1 MQGESE
7 YKKALA
13 SIMQSYKELQSELKL
28 VTSQFDKNDKSQDAL
43 KAKTEAMTKLLDQQ
57 RAKLDLLNERYK
69 ELVDLSDRQKQNIQ
83 SLNEKYK
90 AEVSTLEQLERSVG
104 KTSAEYKAQETVVR
118 NLENELDREQKANE
132 QTEKTMS
139 QLRVE
144 MNNTQTEANKT
155 SREIDNLGNE
165 TEEAG
170 IDAEKAANGGFT
182 ILKGV
187 IANLASEAIS
197 KAVEGVKNL
206 ASKLVD
212 VGKQSYNTYAEYE
225 QLVGGVETLYGE
237 SADRLQK
244 YAMDAYK
251 TSGVSANKYMEQATS
266 FAATLLQGL
275 DGDTEKAVDYA
286 DLAIRDMADNA
297 NKMGTNISMIQNAY
311 QGFAKDNYTM
321 LDNLKLGY
329 GGTAAE
335 MARLVNEMKVL
346 GLNEDGEL
354 IKVDAQTVKNVG
366 MDKIIEA
373 IHLVQQQ
380 LGITGTTAKEAEGT
394 ITGSMG
400 QMAAAFENLKVA
412 FATGNGEE
420 VRGWV
425 ETLTQSVEIMLK
437 NAIPRIKNI
446 VKGMWTG
453 IKKTLRDN
461 VPGVANELIPFI
473 EKIKN
478 TFTGLFNFI
487 KENGSTIIAVL
498 KGVVAA
504 FVALKAAAMLQ
515 NVISGI
521 SAFFAAMNPA
531 TALIGTLAAL
541 VGVMAAVETKT
552 TEAAREAEVWR
563 ASVEETS
570 DKINEQVSAWEN
582 LKTAQEN
589 YITEE
594 NSKLGYY
601 ESLWEE
607 LKKITDE
614 NGKIKEGYEE
624 RAKYIAEKLGADYGV
639 EIEIVGGVIQKYK
652 ELQETMTNVMAQKR
666 ANVVLTAQQQLFES
680 AVGGQDE
687 LLETLQTRKNE
698 LEEAEKKLK
707 QLQTKAENAQEK
719 RPKETATQYA
729 ARQVANQMAIDEA
742 SAYYEAKKAEYKQAQ
757 GMLAENLYYIKQYE
771 ENYAAMQEGNYNKII
786 TNNQKYIKDAADL
799 DEAEKQ
805 QIKDSYERKK
815 LLRDIE
821 YKELKRTGDERYK
834 TMVEQTDN
842 EIDELARRLDALGVY
857 VQNAKELYGEIAGF
871 SAIQLPSVNVPFSGN
886 ILGGAIGTIANAIQ
900 AALNGTKVEMDGEE
914 MGRVITGTITRQVY
928 SQNYAQ

>member
-504 FVALKAAAMLQ
+504 FVALKAAAMLPLSSWKRT
-515 NVISGI
+515 SGLLKRFMSETKKPMARTAI
-521 SAFFAAMNPA
+521 FAGRLSVRNLSSSWPTRNP
-531 TALIGTLAAL
+531 TI
-541 VGVMAAVETKT
+541 VMAIVCAPSHST
-552 TEAAREAEVWR
+552 
-563 ASVEETS
+563 
-570 DKINEQVSAWEN
+570 
-582 LKTAQEN
+582 
-589 YITEE
+589 
-594 NSKLGYY
+594 
-601 ESLWEE
+601 
-607 LKKITDE
+607 
-614 NGKIKEGYEE
+614 
-624 RAKYIAEKLGADYGV
+624 GA
-639 EIEIVGGVIQKYK
+639 
-652 ELQETMTNVMAQKR
+652 
-666 ANVVLTAQQQLFES
+666 
-680 AVGGQDE
+680 
-687 LLETLQTRKNE
+687 
-698 LEEAEKKLK
+698 
-707 QLQTKAENAQEK
+707 
-719 RPKETATQYA
+719 
-729 ARQVANQMAIDEA
+729 
-742 SAYYEAKKAEYKQAQ
+742 
-757 GMLAENLYYIKQYE
+757 
-771 ENYAAMQEGNYNKII
+771 
-786 TNNQKYIKDAADL
+786 
-799 DEAEKQ
+799 
-805 QIKDSYERKK
+805 
-815 LLRDIE
+815 
-821 YKELKRTGDERYK
+821 
-834 TMVEQTDN
+834 
-842 EIDELARRLDALGVY
+842 
-857 VQNAKELYGEIAGF
+857 
-871 SAIQLPSVNVPFSGN
+871 
-886 ILGGAIGTIANAIQ
+886 
-900 AALNGTKVEMDGEE
+900 
-914 MGRVITGTITRQVY
+914 
-928 SQNYAQ
+928 